1 MSSVKSSYQK
11 YLDTGEL
18 RIVVQMGLERHP
30 ELPNVPNAADL
41 IKSDDDRQAFNL
53 IFGQLEV
60 ARPVAAPPGV
70 PAERVAILRKA
81 LAATF
86 ADPEFVATATKRGL
100 EIRPLNGERMQSFVQ
115 ELYAAPKP
123 LVARVTRMMGY

>member
-1 MSSVKSSYQK
+1 
-11 YLDTGEL
+11 
-18 RIVVQMGLERHP
+18 
-30 ELPNVPNAADL
+30 VPNAADL

-123 LVARVTRMMGY
+123 LVARVTKMMGY